1 MKRWGKLRRRPNIS
15 SITKI
20 IKGGKEL
27 SLSKSSAGKVM
38 KRKELEEAT
47 LKEQAVN
54 ELTKEENVLI
64 RQRNGAEKSIKRKVN
79 NTYLKAENSLKKTQ
93 QSTEAGKL
101 KRAEKLLTYRM
112 NSTQVG
118 SATSELLTTK
128 GNIAKF
134 VSDILSSGSKEDVS
148 NTIHKLSADFDNTG
162 GVFTGLYL
170 NEIPE
175 SGRLHLAAYGDEEYV
190 ATFAG
195 KKKLNFV
202 DIGKTYEKSSLTER
216 SAELDNRIKF
226 FGLLNKASDDL
237 KLPEVTRNA
246 INEFVGATPVG
257 KNALK
262 ATTDELIFGKG
273 SESIAQIIARA
284 VASKNEHLI

>member
-1 MKRWGKLRRRPNIS
+1 
-15 SITKI
+15 
-20 IKGGKEL
+20 
-27 SLSKSSAGKVM
+27 
-38 KRKELEEAT
+38 
-47 LKEQAVN
+47 
-54 ELTKEENVLI
+54 
-64 RQRNGAEKSIKRKVN
+64 
-79 NTYLKAENSLKKTQ
+79 
-93 QSTEAGKL
+93 
-101 KRAEKLLTYRM
+101 M

-246 INEFVGATPVG
+246 INEFVGATPTG

-262 ATTDELIFGKG
+262 NCKTDML
-273 SESIAQIIARA
+273 
-284 VASKNEHLI
+284 